1 MPPVS
6 DNALDRQ
13 AQAMRRF
20 NRFYTR
26 RIGVLDEAQL
36 ESAFSLSE
44 VRVLYELAHRDGVT
58 AAVLARDLGLDSG
71 YLSRMLARFR
81 SDGLLAATPSSDD
94 ARQLQLALT
103 PAGRAAFAPLDARS
117 QAQAVAL
124 LAGLEPG
131 ARRRLLRAMRTIE
144 GTLGDAPP
152 APWLIRPHQPGD
164 IGWIIA
170 AHGRLYAQEY
180 AWDHSFEAL
189 VAEIAAQFLRNF
201 DPARECC
208 WIAERHDEPVGSVM
222 LVKKS
227 DAEAQLRLLIVDPSA
242 RGLGIG
248 ERLVEECIR
257 FATAKGYAK
266 LVLWTNDVLHA
277 ARRIYLAAG
286 FRLIE
291 EEPHHSFGRDLIG
304 QNWELDL

>member
-1 MPPVS
+1 MS
-6 DNALDRQ
+6 DIALDRQ

-26 RIGVLDEAQL
+26 RIGVLDEAL
-36 ESAFSLSE
+36 LDSAFTLSE

-81 SDGLLAATPSSDD
+81 ADGLLASTPSSDD
-94 ARQLQLALT
+94 ARQMQLALT
-103 PAGRAAFAPLDARS
+103 PAGRAAFAPLDERS
-117 QAQAVAL
+117 QAQAVAM
-124 LAGLEPG
+124 LAGLEPA
-131 ARRRLLRAMRTIE
+131 ARRRLLRAMRTVE
-144 GTLGDAPP
+144 DTLGDAPP

-164 IGWIIA
+164 IGWIVA

-227 DAEAQLRLLIVDPSA
+227 DTEAQLRLLIVDPSA

-248 ERLVEECIR
+248 ERLVDECIR
-257 FATAKGYAK
+257 FATAKGYTK
-266 LVLWTNDVLHA
+266 LMLWTNDVLHA

-291 EEPHHSFGRDLIG
+291 EESHHSFGQDLTG